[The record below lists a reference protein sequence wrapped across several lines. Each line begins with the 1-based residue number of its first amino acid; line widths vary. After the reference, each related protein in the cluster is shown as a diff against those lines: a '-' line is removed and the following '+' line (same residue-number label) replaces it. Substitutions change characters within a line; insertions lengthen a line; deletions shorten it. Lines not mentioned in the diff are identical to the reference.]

1 MSEQVLTITDMLR
14 SRPFLKIRFTCSSAG
29 NTRQQGASMTVRTFR
44 LPLTLFNTFNIFP
57 RTGQCAFPWA
67 VGHGQQRAKRVSCA
81 FFSVAPYRTA
91 PAVRPSEEC
100 TALVE
105 TDRDFADRNPPPH
118 SSPKH
123 SEPFDI
129 LIGDGPLRSYQRL
142 RLLRRRGTRK
152 ARKAVYHPSLRP
164 IGRPRFYFV
173 L

>member
-129 LIGDGPLRSYQRL
+129 LIGDGRSVAA
-142 RLLRRRGTRK
+142 RGDTQPCELYESLGGG
-152 ARKAVYHPSLRP
+152 AVVGVDSSAE
-164 IGRPRFYFV
+164 GRPR
-173 L
+173 